1 MATKKTNPMNEQYL
15 GAFTQAMDEQMGR
28 FETTL
33 EDLAQRNDQALGAV
47 NTAIGEWA
55 KLAQESATVSHQ
67 MSTEWIK
74 AVRGTALR
82 AGELMSTVS
91 NQ

>member
-1 MATKKTNPMNEQYL
+1 MATKKTNQMNDQYL

-28 FETTL
+28 YESTL
-33 EDLAQRNDQALGAV
+33 EELAQRNDQALEAV
-47 NTAIGEWA
+47 NAAIGEWA
-55 KLAQESATVSHQ
+55 KLARETATVSHQ

-82 AGELMSTVS
+82 AGEMVS
-91 NQ
+91 SVSGR

>member
-1 MATKKTNPMNEQYL
+1 MATKKTNQMNEQYL

-28 FETTL
+28 FEATL
-33 EDLAQRNDQALGAV
+33 ADLNQRNDQALEAV

-55 KLAQESATVSHQ
+55 KLARESATVSHQ

-74 AVRGTALR
+74 AVRGSALR
-82 AGELMSTVS
+82 AGELMSSAS